1 MSNVAILGSGPA
13 GLLAALAVEQ
23 SGHRPTIFAKGE
35 PSTMFGAMYLHRAI
49 PGLHDR
55 DGDSAEFEITVVK
68 TGSREGYAYN
78 VYGNRDAACSWEKF
92 DSGVTF
98 GWDLKKAYKQLWDRY
113 EPFIRHFEI
122 NDKHMGSICN
132 NYPLV
137 LNSIPAKSLC
147 IREHE
152 FAKQDI
158 WVVHGDG
165 SLIPN
170 VNDDNLMYYNGIPWD
185 GSFDVGVDDPT
196 WANEEEN
203 AGNVDKHLI
212 GHDWYRFSQINK
224 YQAWEF
230 SREPDWA
237 WDPEE
242 GDGMSRF
249 KSQGIK
255 PLWTNCGCWM
265 EYRNMFRIGRF
276 GTWQKGILTHHAYE
290 FALEVCRAL

>member
-1 MSNVAILGSGPA
+1 MTQVAILGAGPA

-35 PSTMFGAMYLHRAI
+35 PSKMFGAMYLHRAI
-49 PGLHDR
+49 PGLHE
-55 DGDSAEFEITVVK
+55 GDSPEFEITVIK

-78 VYGNRDAACSWEKF
+78 VYGKQDAACSWEKF

-98 GWDLKKAYKQLWDRY
+98 GWDLKKAYEQLWDRY
-113 EPFIRHFEI
+113 ERFIRPFEI
-122 NDKHMGSICN
+122 NDKHMGSICS

-147 IREHE
+147 IRDHE

-165 SLIPN
+165 SGHLIPN
-170 VNDDNLMYYNGIPWD
+170 VNDDNMMYYNGVPWD
-185 GSFDVGVDDPT
+185 GSFDSDAYQAQGMEPI
-196 WANEEEN
+196 EL
-203 AGNVDKHLI
+203 GPPYMK

-224 YQAWEF
+224 YQAWEY
-230 SREPDWA
+230 SREPAWA
-237 WDPEE
+237 WDPED
-242 GDGMSRF
+242 GDGLSRF

-265 EYRNMFRIGRF
+265 EYKSMFRIGRF
-276 GTWQKGILTHHAYE
+276 GTWQKGVLTHHAYE
-290 FALEVCRAL
+290 FALEACRALQ